1 MSFRKANLSISE
13 IELQIDPIISPS
25 DLPLESLIFTR
36 SDEPL
41 LRLYNIRDQAYL
53 KAGTYYKRQLLL
65 KFLAIDIRNLFSW
78 DFRKALYLIFHISG
92 IFHLNLLEIIY
103 WGILLH
109 RVPDSI
115 FRPRLFAYFTA
126 YETKS
131 KLNSDISQYDAFIN
145 SKIPNFK
152 ILYSNWQIIVD
163 IFEPTVRDIVFQYG
177 QMVKYEI
184 NSKDYEKM
192 VDKIVEIPKRKESI
206 LTEVTETSGMEE
218 MEQEL
223 EIFQRDLMNG
233 EKLSPI

>member
-1 MSFRKANLSISE
+1 MSYRKTNLSISE
-13 IELQIDPIISPS
+13 IEIQIDPIISPRDLSS
-25 DLPLESLIFTR
+25 DSSILTR
-36 SDEPL
+36 TDEPL
-41 LRLYNIRDQAYL
+41 LRSYKIRDEAYY
-53 KAGTYYKRQLLL
+53 KAGTFYKRQLLL
-65 KFLAIDIRNLFSW
+65 KFLAIDIRNLLSW

-109 RVPDSI
+109 RVPESV
-115 FRPRLFAYFTA
+115 FRPELFAYFTA

-163 IFEPTVRDIVFQYG
+163 IFEPTVRDISFKYC
-177 QMVKYEI
+177 QMVKYDI
-184 NSKDYEKM
+184 NFKDYEKM
-192 VDKIVEIPKRKESI
+192 VDKIVEVPKRKEST
-206 LTEVTETSGMEE
+206 LTEVTETSGLEE